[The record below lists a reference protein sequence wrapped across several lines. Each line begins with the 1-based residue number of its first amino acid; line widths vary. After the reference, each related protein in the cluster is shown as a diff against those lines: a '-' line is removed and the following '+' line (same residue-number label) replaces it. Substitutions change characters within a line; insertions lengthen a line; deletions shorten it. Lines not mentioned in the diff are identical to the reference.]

1 MYLNNIKKN
10 GYYTINK
17 INLSEKTKRRL
28 YDIGL
33 VSGTKIKLLFS
44 SPSKKIK
51 AYLIRN
57 SIIAIRNSDAS
68 KIEVIKLN
76 DKNSFNRQS

>member
-1 MYLNNIKKN
+1 MYLNNIKNN
-10 GYYTINK
+10 GYYTVDK
-17 INLSEKTKRRL
+17 INLPEKTKRRL

-33 VSGTKIKLLFS
+33 VNGTKIKFLFN

-51 AYLIRN
+51 AYLIRD

-68 KIEVIKLN
+68 KIEVREFN
-76 DKNSFNRQS
+76 D

>member
-1 MYLNNIKKN
+1 MYLNNITNN
-10 GYYTINK
+10 GYYTVDK
-17 INLSEKTKRRL
+17 INLPEKTKRRL

-33 VSGTKIKLLFS
+33 VSGTKIKLLFN

-51 AYLIRN
+51 AYLIRD

-68 KIEVIKLN
+68 KIEVKRIN
-76 DKNSFNRQS
+76 D